1 MKISPKIKIVFAI
14 IASIMTLLMAVAI
27 GSVYIS
33 PANVFLV
40 ILYNIF
46 ENLGINLAYFTSDT
60 IFTNITA
67 ADNAIVW
74 HLRFPRVLLA
84 FAAGAAL
91 SVSGAIMQSVLRNP
105 LASSFTLGVSSGASL
120 GAAFVI
126 FLGVSLPIFAVFTLP
141 ILGFLF
147 GMLTILL
154 VVGFSAKLQHG
165 LENNTIILTGMVL
178 SLFINA
184 VTTLLF
190 ALFRENA
197 QRMILWQMGSFS
209 MQDWQTVFILAPIVA
224 VGTAFI
230 FRYKLELDILTFGE
244 EQAQTIGVNSGQMKI
259 LLLIIAAALT
269 GSTIS
274 FVGIIGF
281 VDLVAPHVVRKIF
294 GASHRYVIPM
304 SGVIGGS
311 FMVLAD
317 LVARTIIAP
326 TELPVG
332 VVTAILGAPFFA
344 YVFFAKWEN

>member
-1 MKISPKIKIVFAI
+1 MRTKAKIWLTI
-14 IASIMTLLMAVAI
+14 IATLVTLLMAVAV

-33 PANVFLV
+33 PANVFRI
-40 ILYNIF
+40 ILYSILEYF
-46 ENLGINLAYFTSDT
+46 ELPNFVNME
-60 IFTNITA
+60 NITVA
-67 ADNAIVW
+67 NYAIVRN
-74 HLRFPRVLLA
+74 LRLPRVLLA
-84 FAAGAAL
+84 FLAGSAL

-126 FLGVSLPIFAVFTLP
+126 FLGFNFISFFTLP
-141 ILGFLF
+141 FLGFTF

-154 VVGFSAKLQHG
+154 VVGFSAKIG
-165 LENNTIILTGMVL
+165 LDNNTIILTGMVL

-184 VTTLLF
+184 IITLLF

-209 MQDWQTVFILAPIVA
+209 MRDWQTVVILAPIIL
-224 VGTAFI
+224 VGSVLV
-230 FRYKLELDILTFGE
+230 FRYKFELDILTFGE
-244 EQAQTIGVNSGQMKI
+244 EQAQTIGLNSKRTKII
-259 LLLIIAAALT
+259 LLTIAAALT

-294 GASHRYVIPM
+294 GAAHRYVIPM
-304 SGVIGGS
+304 SAIIGGS

-317 LVARTIIAP
+317 LVARTITAP

-332 VVTAILGAPFFA
+332 VITAILGAPFFA
-344 YVFFAKWEN
+344 YVFFAKR